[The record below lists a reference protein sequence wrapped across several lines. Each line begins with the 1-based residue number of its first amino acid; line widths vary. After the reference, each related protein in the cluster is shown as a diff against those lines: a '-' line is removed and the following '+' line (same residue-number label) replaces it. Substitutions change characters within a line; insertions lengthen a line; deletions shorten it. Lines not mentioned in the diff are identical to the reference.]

1 MPTLVGAAC
10 PRSADRPAEGR
21 GLLMSPCPTA
31 SSWSAPDGKAG
42 IGRGGQWAWWDAG
55 GSAPWPGTIAWLG
68 SHDRPGS
75 DCLCSRRMPE
85 RASVVAGSE
94 EAMTASDPAY
104 ESPRD
109 RKRLARQAGLGRL
122 SFISALAGVLVAY
135 GAFALLAALVG
146 AVAVAIGLDTE
157 LASNDWTTF
166 GTGSAV
172 AVTVVAFVAY
182 LFGGYVAGRMARRA
196 GLVNG
201 LAVFALA
208 VLLVM
213 VVGAIAASQADTT
226 TIQANLRS
234 LGLPIT
240 ATEWARIGTLVGML
254 VGAGIGGVVG
264 ERWHSEL
271 TRWAALGRG
280 SPNPDQ
286 DDTERASK
294 AQQRQ
299 PERDI
304 DGDRPA
310 GNR

>member
-1 MPTLVGAAC
+1 
-10 PRSADRPAEGR
+10 
-21 GLLMSPCPTA
+21 
-31 SSWSAPDGKAG
+31 
-42 IGRGGQWAWWDAG
+42 
-55 GSAPWPGTIAWLG
+55 
-68 SHDRPGS
+68 
-75 DCLCSRRMPE
+75 
-85 RASVVAGSE
+85 
-94 EAMTASDPAY
+94 MTESDPRH

-146 AVAVAIGLDTE
+146 AAAVALGLDSE

-166 GTGSAV
+166 GMGSAV
-172 AVTVVAFVAY
+172 TVTVVAFVAY

-208 VLLVM
+208 VLLVV
-213 VVGAIAASQADTT
+213 VVGAIVASQADTET
-226 TIQANLRS
+226 VQANLRS

-240 ATEWARIGTLVGML
+240 GSEWARIGTAAGIGTLVGML

-271 TRWAALGRG
+271 VRWAAVGRG
-280 SPNPDQ
+280 GPDQ
-286 DDTERASK
+286 DQDQDDRDQASQAQERQS
-294 AQQRQ
+294 Q
-299 PERDI
+299 PDI
-304 DGDRPA
+304 DGSRPA
-310 GNR
+310 GNP

>member
-1 MPTLVGAAC
+1 MSSP
-10 PRSADRPAEGR
+10 DREEP
-21 GLLMSPCPTA
+21 
-31 SSWSAPDGKAG
+31 
-42 IGRGGQWAWWDAG
+42 
-55 GSAPWPGTIAWLG
+55 
-68 SHDRPGS
+68 
-75 DCLCSRRMPE
+75 
-85 RASVVAGSE
+85 VAGS
-94 EAMTASDPAY
+94 DPGF

-109 RKRLARQAGLGRL
+109 RKRLARKAGLGRL

-146 AVAVAIGLDTE
+146 AVAVALGLDAQ
-157 LASNDWTTF
+157 LASNDWTTL
-166 GTGSAV
+166 GKGSAV
-172 AVTVVAFVAY
+172 TVTVVAFVAY

-208 VLLVM
+208 VLLVV
-213 VVGAIAASQADTT
+213 VVGAIVASQTDTG

-240 ATEWARIGTLVGML
+240 AAEWARIGTAAGIGTLVGML

-280 SPNPDQ
+280 SPDHDQ
-286 DDTERASK
+286 DDTEQAS
-294 AQQRQ
+294 QVRERQ

-304 DGDRPA
+304 EGDRPA

>member
-1 MPTLVGAAC
+1 LAHQTVDDRDQAGQREPERIPDTVAARTSRRLLVGA
-10 PRSADRPAEGR
+10 SE
-21 GLLMSPCPTA
+21 MFM
-31 SSWSAPDGKAG
+31 AG
-42 IGRGGQWAWWDAG
+42 WEE
-55 GSAPWPGTIAWLG
+55 PMT
-68 SHDRPGS
+68 GS
-75 DCLCSRRMPE
+75 DP
-85 RASVVAGSE
+85 G
-94 EAMTASDPAY
+94 Y

-157 LASNDWTTF
+157 LASNDWATF
-166 GTGSAV
+166 GRGSAV
-172 AVTVVAFVAY
+172 TVTVVAFVAY

-196 GLVNG
+196 GLANG

-208 VLLVM
+208 VLLIV
-213 VVGAIAASQADTT
+213 VVGVIAASQADTEA
-226 TIQANLRS
+226 IQANLRS

-240 ATEWARIGTLVGML
+240 ATEWAQIGTVAGIGTLVGML

-271 TRWAALGRG
+271 TRWAAVGRG
-280 SPNPDQ
+280 GPNHDQ
-286 DDTERASK
+286 DDGERAG
-294 AQQRQ
+294 QVEEGQ

-304 DGDRPA
+304 EGDRPA
-310 GNR
+310 SGR

>member
-1 MPTLVGAAC
+1 MVIVGWEE
-10 PRSADRPAEGR
+10 P
-21 GLLMSPCPTA
+21 MT
-31 SSWSAPDGKAG
+31 
-42 IGRGGQWAWWDAG
+42 
-55 GSAPWPGTIAWLG
+55 GSGPGN
-68 SHDRPGS
+68 
-75 DCLCSRRMPE
+75 
-85 RASVVAGSE
+85 
-94 EAMTASDPAY
+94 

-146 AVAVAIGLDTE
+146 AVAVTLGLDTE

-166 GTGSAV
+166 GMGSAV
-172 AVTVVAFVAY
+172 TVTVVAFAAY

-208 VLLVM
+208 VLLVV
-213 VVGAIAASQADTT
+213 VVGAIVASQTDTEAV
-226 TIQANLRS
+226 QANLRS

-240 ATEWARIGTLVGML
+240 GAEWAKIGTAAGIGTLVGML
-254 VGAGIGGVVG
+254 VGAGIGGVLG

-280 SPNPDQ
+280 SPNQAQ
-286 DDTERASK
+286 DDGERAG
-294 AQQRQ
+294 QVQEGQ
-299 PERDI
+299 PGRDVE
-304 DGDRPA
+304 GDRPA

>member
-1 MPTLVGAAC
+1 
-10 PRSADRPAEGR
+10 
-21 GLLMSPCPTA
+21 
-31 SSWSAPDGKAG
+31 
-42 IGRGGQWAWWDAG
+42 
-55 GSAPWPGTIAWLG
+55 
-68 SHDRPGS
+68 
-75 DCLCSRRMPE
+75 
-85 RASVVAGSE
+85 
-94 EAMTASDPAY
+94 MTESDPRH

-146 AVAVAIGLDTE
+146 AAAVALGLDSE

-166 GTGSAV
+166 GMGSAV
-172 AVTVVAFVAY
+172 TVTVVAFVAY

-208 VLLVM
+208 VLLVV
-213 VVGAIAASQADTT
+213 VVGAIVASQTDTEAV
-226 TIQANLRS
+226 QANLRS

-240 ATEWARIGTLVGML
+240 GAEWAKIGTAAGIGTLVGML
-254 VGAGIGGVVG
+254 VGAGIGGVLG

-280 SPNPDQ
+280 SPNQAQ
-286 DDTERASK
+286 DDGERAG
-294 AQQRQ
+294 QVQEGQ
-299 PERDI
+299 PGRDVE
-304 DGDRPA
+304 GDRPA

>member
-1 MPTLVGAAC
+1 MT
-10 PRSADRPAEGR
+10 
-21 GLLMSPCPTA
+21 
-31 SSWSAPDGKAG
+31 
-42 IGRGGQWAWWDAG
+42 
-55 GSAPWPGTIAWLG
+55 GSGPGN
-68 SHDRPGS
+68 
-75 DCLCSRRMPE
+75 
-85 RASVVAGSE
+85 
-94 EAMTASDPAY
+94 

-122 SFISALAGVLVAY
+122 SFISVLAGVLVAY

-146 AVAVAIGLDTE
+146 AVAVALGLDAE

-166 GTGSAV
+166 GRGSAIT
-172 AVTVVAFVAY
+172 VTVVAFVAY

-208 VLLVM
+208 VLLVL
-213 VVGAIAASQADTT
+213 VVGAIAASQTDTEAV
-226 TIQANLRS
+226 QANLRS

-240 ATEWARIGTLVGML
+240 AAEWARIGTAAGIGTLVGML

-280 SPNPDQ
+280 SPNQAQ
-286 DDTERASK
+286 DDGERAG
-294 AQQRQ
+294 QVQEGQ
-299 PERDI
+299 PGRDVE
-304 DGDRPA
+304 GDRPA

>member
-1 MPTLVGAAC
+1 MPV
-10 PRSADRPAEGR
+10 R
-21 GLLMSPCPTA
+21 G
-31 SSWSAPDGKAG
+31 
-42 IGRGGQWAWWDAG
+42 
-55 GSAPWPGTIAWLG
+55 
-68 SHDRPGS
+68 
-75 DCLCSRRMPE
+75 
-85 RASVVAGSE
+85 SVVAGE
-94 EAMTASDPAY
+94 EDPMTESDPRH

-146 AVAVAIGLDTE
+146 AVAVGIGLDTE

-166 GTGSAV
+166 GMGSAV
-172 AVTVVAFVAY
+172 TVTVVAFVAY

-208 VLLVM
+208 VLLVV
-213 VVGAIAASQADTT
+213 VVGAIAASQTDTEAV
-226 TIQANLRS
+226 QANLRS

-240 ATEWARIGTLVGML
+240 GAEWARIGTVAGIGTLVGML

-264 ERWHSEL
+264 ERWHGQL
-271 TRWAALGRG
+271 ARWAAVGRG
-280 SPNPDQ
+280 GPDQ
-286 DDTERASK
+286 AQDDGERAG
-294 AQQRQ
+294 QTQEGQ

-304 DGDRPA
+304 EGDRPA
-310 GNR
+310 SGR

>member
-1 MPTLVGAAC
+1 
-10 PRSADRPAEGR
+10 
-21 GLLMSPCPTA
+21 
-31 SSWSAPDGKAG
+31 
-42 IGRGGQWAWWDAG
+42 
-55 GSAPWPGTIAWLG
+55 
-68 SHDRPGS
+68 
-75 DCLCSRRMPE
+75 
-85 RASVVAGSE
+85 
-94 EAMTASDPAY
+94 MTESDPRH

-146 AVAVAIGLDTE
+146 AVAVALGLDTE

-166 GTGSAV
+166 GMGSAV
-172 AVTVVAFVAY
+172 TVTVVAFVAY

-208 VLLVM
+208 VLLVV
-213 VVGAIAASQADTT
+213 VVGAIAASQTDTEAV
-226 TIQANLRS
+226 QANLRS

-240 ATEWARIGTLVGML
+240 GAEWAQIGTVAGIGTLVGML

-280 SPNPDQ
+280 NPNQAQGDG
-286 DDTERASK
+286 ERAD
-294 AQQRQ
+294 QVQEGQ
-299 PERDI
+299 PGRDVE
-304 DGDRPA
+304 GDRPA

>member
-1 MPTLVGAAC
+1 
-10 PRSADRPAEGR
+10 
-21 GLLMSPCPTA
+21 
-31 SSWSAPDGKAG
+31 
-42 IGRGGQWAWWDAG
+42 
-55 GSAPWPGTIAWLG
+55 
-68 SHDRPGS
+68 
-75 DCLCSRRMPE
+75 
-85 RASVVAGSE
+85 
-94 EAMTASDPAY
+94 MTESDPRH

-172 AVTVVAFVAY
+172 TVTILAFVAD
-182 LFGGYVAGRMARRA
+182 LFGYVAGRMARRA

-208 VLLVM
+208 VLLVV
-213 VVGAIAASQADTT
+213 VVGAIAASQTDTA

-240 ATEWARIGTLVGML
+240 GAEWARIGTAAGIGTLVGML

-271 TRWAALGRG
+271 TRWAAVGRG
-280 SPNPDQ
+280 DPNPDQ
-286 DDTERASK
+286 DDTERAGQ
-294 AQQRQ
+294 AQERQ
-299 PERDI
+299 PQRDVD
-304 DGDRPA
+304 DGRPA
-310 GNR
+310 GSP

>member
-1 MPTLVGAAC
+1 MT
-10 PRSADRPAEGR
+10 
-21 GLLMSPCPTA
+21 
-31 SSWSAPDGKAG
+31 
-42 IGRGGQWAWWDAG
+42 
-55 GSAPWPGTIAWLG
+55 GS
-68 SHDRPGS
+68 DPGS
-75 DCLCSRRMPE
+75 
-85 RASVVAGSE
+85 
-94 EAMTASDPAY
+94 

-157 LASNDWTTF
+157 LASNDWTTL
-166 GTGSAV
+166 GRGSAV
-172 AVTVVAFVAY
+172 TVTVVAFVAY

-208 VLLVM
+208 VLVAV
-213 VVGAIAASQADTT
+213 VVGAIVASQADTDA
-226 TIQANLRS
+226 IQANLRS

-240 ATEWARIGTLVGML
+240 GTEWARIGTVAGIGTLVGMV

-264 ERWHSEL
+264 ERWHSQL
-271 TRWAALGRG
+271 TQWAALGRG
-280 SPNPDQ
+280 SPNYDQ
-286 DDTERASK
+286 GDGERAD
-294 AQQRQ
+294 QVREGQ

-304 DGDRPA
+304 EGDRPA
-310 GNR
+310 DNR

>member
-1 MPTLVGAAC
+1 
-10 PRSADRPAEGR
+10 
-21 GLLMSPCPTA
+21 
-31 SSWSAPDGKAG
+31 
-42 IGRGGQWAWWDAG
+42 
-55 GSAPWPGTIAWLG
+55 
-68 SHDRPGS
+68 
-75 DCLCSRRMPE
+75 
-85 RASVVAGSE
+85 
-94 EAMTASDPAY
+94 MTESDPRH

-146 AVAVAIGLDTE
+146 AVAIGLDTE

-166 GTGSAV
+166 GMGSAV
-172 AVTVVAFVAY
+172 TVTVVAFVAY

-213 VVGAIAASQADTT
+213 AVGAIVASQTDTEAV
-226 TIQANLRS
+226 QANLRS

-240 ATEWARIGTLVGML
+240 ATEWARIGTVAGIGTLVGML

-286 DDTERASK
+286 DDTDRASK
-294 AQQRQ
+294 ARERQ

-304 DGDRPA
+304 EGDRPA